1 MASGVTASE
10 DLPSFPQT
18 ALVKLAK
25 FLAVFPPPHSSVST
39 PAQLVNLL
47 LVVHPSLSYVA
58 APAWR
63 SLETAFDGAG
73 LGEWVNGVS
82 ECDPTAV
89 GLAGEGIWGWV
100 LSSIERSGERTAN
113 VTFMRGGVEKI
124 TIEVAAGPLPFASFP
139 LNNSDSLLITPR
151 FEHLLTS
158 LFQLH
163 ALKDFDISIL
173 PPSSSL
179 QSSSS
184 STTILISTFASLLGY
199 ALETIHLYKE
209 LSGRELIMRRVVES
223 GVGKAGS
230 GTTSWEPSPMIK
242 GAWEGKL
249 VHLEG
254 IDTIGATVG
263 SLGRILAEREGELWE
278 GKRIVGGDLLTDAEV
293 STLSSLSVVDPGT
306 DDSSRCRKYP
316 RSSLK
321 LTRRSGSSP
330 RLPSH
335 RLLVN
340 GSVKSSPVSSSPS
353 RRSRWNSRKRRH
365 SSSRPTAPLTSST
378 SSRPLQGA
386 TDVRTRV
393 PAARVGGWARQVS
406 CASLVDS
413 HDSPTRT
420 SSSWSTGLS

>member
-47 LVVHPSLSYVA
+47 LVIHPSLSYVA

-124 TIEVAAGPLPFASFP
+124 TVEVAAGPLPFASFP
-139 LNNSDSLLITPR
+139 LKNSDSLLITPR

-158 LFQLH
+158 LLQLH
-163 ALKDFDISIL
+163 ALQDFDISIL

-278 GKRIVGGDLLTDAEV
+278 GKRIVGGDLLTDTEV
-293 STLSSLSVVDPGT
+293 SKLTCSSVAEPDT
-306 DDSSRCRKYP
+306 DDSSRSRKYP
-316 RSSLK
+316 RFSLK
-321 LTRRSGSSP
+321 LIHRSGSSRP
-330 RLPSH
+330 PPS
-335 RLLVN
+335 RLLPVS
-340 GSVKSSPVSSSPS
+340 GSARNSPASSSRSQLSRWTSLKRRRSSSP
-353 RRSRWNSRKRRH
+353 
-365 SSSRPTAPLTSST
+365 PTAPLTSSI
-378 SSRPLQGA
+378 SSRRSQGA

-393 PAARVGGWARQVS
+393 PAARAGGSVRPVS
-406 CASLVDS
+406 CESLGDLHGS
-413 HDSPTRT
+413 QTRT
-420 SSSWSTGLS
+420 SSSWSTGRF